1 MNIVLRRT
9 LMILGSIAVLAMI
22 TDELLGSILLAA
34 TFWVPGIIAEL
45 ILTPLLRPFD
55 RHC

>member
-9 LMILGSIAVLAMI
+9 LQISATILALTMI
-22 TDELLGSILLAA
+22 TDMLLGSILLAA
-34 TFWVPGIIAEL
+34 VFWVPGIIAEL